1 MRPDRCP
8 VFCKI
13 REARRIALATL
24 KLMKVA
30 LSLFAIGLASILP
43 LHAAFPESPVADLV
57 LGAIDFDTTGGATAD
72 AENIDYP
79 AGVAVDPVS
88 GKLFV
93 SSYSQHRILRYA
105 NVDALAS
112 GAAAEAVIGQSSF
125 TGSGSGTTRSTLNT
139 PLGICLD
146 SQGRLWVAEVNNHR
160 VLMFEDAA
168 NLANGADASLV
179 IGQSDF
185 VSNGPG
191 GGMGQFQHPSAVF
204 IDAADNLWVC
214 DYLNHRVL
222 KFPDASTLTNGASA
236 TVEIG
241 GYGTS
246 ASGLYHPIGVLVDP
260 GDRLWIVE
268 QTNNR
273 VVRFENAGQLTT
285 GASASGVLGQT
296 GFTSGSQNGGA
307 TGMRVPSGLAM
318 DAEGTLWVADHWN
331 NRILGFRD
339 AATKENG
346 AAAEQVIGQPDFNSA
361 SAGTSAGGF
370 NRPLGLA
377 FDDSGRLWVA
387 DADNDRVL
395 RFSPEPSPP
404 DLTGPALTVATKIP
418 RTTTKSRLRL
428 SGSAQD
434 PAGVA
439 TVRYR
444 IGKGAF
450 RNATG
455 TTSWTFVAPL
465 GKGKNTIQIT
475 AGDTLGNT
483 SAAKT
488 LRVTRKR

>member
-1 MRPDRCP
+1 
-8 VFCKI
+8 VFDKI
-13 REARRIALATL
+13 RGAGRSAVATL
-24 KLMKVA
+24 MLMKVV
-30 LSLFAIGLASILP
+30 SCLFAIGLASAFP
-43 LHAAFPESPVADLV
+43 LHAAFPDSPLADLV
-57 LGAIDFDTTGGATAD
+57 LGAADFDTAGGATAD

-79 AGVAVDPVS
+79 IGVAVDPVS

-93 SSYSQHRILRYA
+93 SSNSQHRILRYA
-105 NVDALAS
+105 NVDALAN
-112 GAAAEAVIGQSSF
+112 GAAAEAVIGQTSL

-179 IGQSDF
+179 IGQTDF

-214 DYLNHRVL
+214 DYLNNRVL

-246 ASGLYHPIGVLVDP
+246 ASGLYHPIGVLVDA

-285 GASASGVLGQT
+285 GASASGVLGQP
-296 GFTSGSQNGGA
+296 GFGSGSQNGGA
-307 TGMRVPSGLAM
+307 TGMRVPSALAM

-331 NRILGFRD
+331 NRVLGFRN

-346 AAAEQVIGQPDFNSA
+346 AAADQVIGQPDFDSA

-370 NRPLGLA
+370 HRPIGMA
-377 FDDSGRLWVA
+377 FDESGRLWIA
-387 DADNDRVL
+387 DAENDRVL

-404 DLTGPALTVATKIP
+404 DQAGPALTVTTKIP
-418 RTTTKSRLRL
+418 RVTTRSRLRI
-428 SGSAQD
+428 SGAALD
-434 PAGVA
+434 PSGVA
-439 TVRYR
+439 AVRYR
-444 IGKGAF
+444 VGKGPF
-450 RNATG
+450 RNAAG
-455 TTSWTFVAPL
+455 TNSWTFVAPL
-465 GKGKNTIQIT
+465 GKGKNTVRIT
-475 AGDTLGNT
+475 ASDTLGNT
-483 SAAKT
+483 APVRT